1 MDNHGNL
8 NSGDSNSG
16 DFDGE
21 DMDRINEE
29 FDSLVSGLS
38 LDESAPTTYLD
49 ELDALVD
56 SEKFTPPKIS
66 RKKFSRSSII
76 QSLQSAKESIERW
89 RNNRDGRNDDG
100 AVL

>member
-1 MDNHGNL
+1 MDKHGNS
-8 NSGDSNSG
+8 NSGDFNSG

-21 DMDRINEE
+21 DMDRINKE

-49 ELDALVD
+49 ELDARVD

-66 RKKFSRSSII
+66 RKKLSRASLI
-76 QSLQSAKESIERW
+76 QSMQSAKESFERW
-89 RNNRDGRNDDG
+89 RNNRGGHDDDG

>member
-1 MDNHGNL
+1 MNKRRDF
-8 NSGDSNSG
+8 NSE

-49 ELDALVD
+49 ELDAHID
-56 SEKFTPPKIS
+56 SEKFTPPKLA
-66 RKKFSRSSII
+66 RKKFSWATFIE
-76 QSLQSAKESIERW
+76 SLQSARDSIERW
-89 RNNRDGRNDDG
+89 RNNRGGRDDDG